1 MVLFVSAS
9 QTVGSRSTAQV
20 VLCNM
25 SKQHEEIEMSIDCKT
40 VIQNSQFSLQEM
52 DDEQLLYNPLLAKTI
67 YMNNTATLILKLCN
81 GRLTVGEIIETLTQQ
96 FPQSAV
102 QIRIDVINAIDEL
115 NKNQAVFIR

>member
-1 MVLFVSAS
+1 
-9 QTVGSRSTAQV
+9 
-20 VLCNM
+20 
-25 SKQHEEIEMSIDCKT
+25 MSIDCKT